1 VSSKKRRKRRPRKPP
16 PKPVEGAASDQS
28 DAAPAKEANLTARR
42 RRAAALDE
50 RPPAP
55 WGDIPLV
62 ELVVL
67 AGIILLVAGFIVGG
81 SNGTA
86 MIAAGAVLCSIAGLE
101 LSIREHLAGY
111 RSHTF
116 LLSGAVAVVVLAALY
131 FLVPSLWLPV
141 ALAIA
146 LLGFLATAALLTRV
160 FRRRSG
166 RAFKL
171 R

>member
-1 VSSKKRRKRRPRKPP
+1 MSKRRRKRRPNKAPERGG
-16 PKPVEGAASDQS
+16 PKPAVATRPTAA
-28 DAAPAKEANLTARR
+28 AAR
-42 RRAAALDE
+42 RRAANRDE

-55 WGDIPLV
+55 WGNVPLV

-67 AGIILLVAGFIVGG
+67 GGIALLVAGFVAGG
-81 SNGTA
+81 ARGVV

-101 LSIREHLAGY
+101 LAIREHFGGY

-116 LLSGAVAVVVLAALY
+116 LLSGAVGVAVIAVLFFAA
-131 FLVPSLWLPV
+131 PDLWLPF

-146 LLGFLATAALLTRV
+146 FAAFAATAWLLTRA
-160 FRRRSG
+160 FQRRTG

>member
-1 VSSKKRRKRRPRKPP
+1 MSKKRRKRRPRTPP
-16 PKPVEGAASDQS
+16 ERAEPETVVTPKPSVRAA
-28 DAAPAKEANLTARR
+28 R
-42 RRAAALDE
+42 RRAANLDE

-55 WGDIPLV
+55 WGSVPLV

-67 AGIILLVAGFIVGG
+67 AGIVLLVAGFIVGG
-81 SNGTA
+81 SRGVV

-101 LSIREHLAGY
+101 LAIREHFGGY

-116 LLSGAVAVVVLAALY
+116 LLSGAVGVAVVAALF
-131 FLVPSLWLPV
+131 FLTPDLWLPF
-141 ALAIA
+141 ALALA
-146 LLGFLATAALLTRV
+146 VAAFGATAWLLTRT
-160 FRRRSG
+160 FQRRTG

>member
-1 VSSKKRRKRRPRKPP
+1 MSKKRRKRRPRTPP
-16 PKPVEGAASDQS
+16 ERAESEPVVTQRPSVRAA
-28 DAAPAKEANLTARR
+28 R
-42 RRAAALDE
+42 RRAANLDE

-55 WGDIPLV
+55 WGSVPLV

-67 AGIILLVAGFIVGG
+67 AGIVLLVAGFIVGG
-81 SNGTA
+81 SRGVV

-101 LSIREHLAGY
+101 LAIREHFGGY

-116 LLSGAVAVVVLAALY
+116 LLSGAVGVAVVAALF
-131 FLVPSLWLPV
+131 FLTPDLWLPF
-141 ALAIA
+141 ALALA
-146 LLGFLATAALLTRV
+146 VVAFGATAWLLTRM
-160 FRRRSG
+160 FQRRTG

>member
-1 VSSKKRRKRRPRKPP
+1 MSSKKRRKRRPRKPP
-16 PKPVEGAASDQS
+16 KPAEGAVSE
-28 DAAPAKEANLTARR
+28 AAAAKPATMPARR
-42 RRAAALDE
+42 RRAASLDE

-55 WGDIPLV
+55 WGDVPLV

-67 AGIILLVAGFIVGG
+67 LGIVLLVAGFIVGG

-101 LSIREHLAGY
+101 LSIREHFAGY

-116 LLSGAVAVVVLAALY
+116 LLSGAVGVAVLAGLY
-131 FLVPSLWLPV
+131 FLVPSLWLPI

-146 LLGFLATAALLTRV
+146 LAAFAAVAVALTRV
-160 FRRRSG
+160 FQRRSG
-166 RAFKL
+166 RPFKL

>member
-1 VSSKKRRKRRPRKPP
+1 VSSKKRRKRRPRKAP
-16 PKPVEGAASDQS
+16 PKPAEGGVSEAAASKQ
-28 DAAPAKEANLTARR
+28 ATLPARR
-42 RRAAALDE
+42 RRAASLDE

-55 WGDIPLV
+55 WGKVPLV

-67 AGIILLVAGFIVGG
+67 FGIVLLVAGFIVGG
-81 SNGTA
+81 SKGTA

-101 LSIREHLAGY
+101 LSVREHFAGY

-116 LLSGAVAVVVLAALY
+116 LLSGAVGVAVLAGLY
-131 FLVPSLWLPV
+131 FLVGSLWLPI
-141 ALAIA
+141 ALAI
-146 LLGFLATAALLTRV
+146 TVAAFAAAAVALTRA

>member
-1 VSSKKRRKRRPRKPP
+1 VSSKKRRKRRPRK
-16 PKPVEGAASDQS
+16 
-28 DAAPAKEANLTARR
+28 APAKPAEGRVSEPAAAKQATLPARR
-42 RRAAALDE
+42 RRAASLDE

-55 WGDIPLV
+55 WGKVPLV

-67 AGIILLVAGFIVGG
+67 LGIVLLVAGFIVGG

-101 LSIREHLAGY
+101 LSVREHFAGY

-116 LLSGAVAVVVLAALY
+116 LLSGAVGVAVLAGLY
-131 FLVPSLWLPV
+131 FLVGSLWLPI
-141 ALAIA
+141 ALAIT
-146 LLGFLATAALLTRV
+146 LAAFAAAAVGLTRA